1 MERQNS
7 RGAIFRN
14 LGLGIAI
21 SSKKKKTKK
30 KKKKE
35 KKKKKNNLL
44 HRELPLGMLEVYENL
59 NNELHENKDKGTE
72 NEVENEFF
80 FLCTK
85 HSTI

>member
-21 SSKKKKTKK
+21 SSKKKKT
-30 KKKKE
+30 